1 MSYRLAYRTDTLL
14 APDTASAA
22 MVQCLHVPGYRY
34 YDCLVNIK
42 DCSRTMVV
50 GTATVREMLDR
61 LAYFIDIF
69 EQGYEIIKDLDLT
82 KPAEIPVISKITDT
96 PNRINLDN
104 YENSKWYIRFNRKSI
119 DMTAIYD
126 KSQVVIAY
134 HSATIVYG
142 NIEKHR
148 EHMLSKLGLILR
160 DLRSFNTYL
169 KDKA

>member
-1 MSYRLAYRTDTLL
+1 MGGTQIGIGVSLRARRYISACLLRGLL
-14 APDTASAA
+14 AK
-22 MVQCLHVPGYRY
+22 G
-34 YDCLVNIK
+34 
-42 DCSRTMVV
+42 
-50 GTATVREMLDR
+50 
-61 LAYFIDIF
+61 
-69 EQGYEIIKDLDLT
+69 
-82 KPAEIPVISKITDT
+82 
-96 PNRINLDN
+96 INLDN
-104 YENSKWYIRFNRKSI
+104 YENNKWYIRFNRKSI

-142 NIEKHR
+142 NVEKHR

>member
-50 GTATVREMLDR
+50 GTATVREMLER

-69 EQGYEIIKDLDLT
+69 EQGYETIKYLDLT
-82 KPAEIPVISKITDT
+82 KPAEIPVISKITDKIG
-96 PNRINLDN
+96 R
-104 YENSKWYIRFNRKSI
+104 
-119 DMTAIYD
+119 AH
-126 KSQVVIAY
+126 V
-134 HSATIVYG
+134 
-142 NIEKHR
+142 
-148 EHMLSKLGLILR
+148 
-160 DLRSFNTYL
+160 
-169 KDKA
+169 